1 MKHLGHING
10 WTAWIAT
17 ICIGIV
23 LAKYI
28 SKRIHKKWFDKILMK
43 SHKIFDKSSIILG
56 CIHGI
61 IALLQF
67 HARFY
72 IEYITGVMCLIILF
86 LIKKSSKYHK
96 RRQWINH
103 HRIWSLVLILMLL
116 IHIITI

>member
-1 MKHLGHING
+1 MKHLEHVNG
-10 WTAWIAT
+10 WIAWIAT

-72 IEYITGVMCLIILF
+72 IEYITGVMCLITLVA
-86 LIKKSSKYHK
+86 L
-96 RRQWINH
+96 RAL
-103 HRIWSLVLILMLL
+103 SLEKGNDKEYEVVKEE
-116 IHIITI
+116 

>member
-1 MKHLGHING
+1 MKHLEHING

-72 IEYITGVMCLIILF
+72 IEYITGVMCLITLVA
-86 LIKKSSKYHK
+86 L
-96 RRQWINH
+96 RAL
-103 HRIWSLVLILMLL
+103 SLDKGNDKEYEVVKEE
-116 IHIITI
+116 

>member
-1 MKHLGHING
+1 MKHLEHVNG
-10 WTAWIAT
+10 WIAWIAT

-72 IEYITGVMCLIILF
+72 IEYITGGMCLITLVA
-86 LIKKSSKYHK
+86 L
-96 RRQWINH
+96 RAL
-103 HRIWSLVLILMLL
+103 SLDKGNDKEYEVVKEE
-116 IHIITI
+116 